1 MFKKILF
8 GGTCLFASIIFILN
22 PCLAGPG
29 STGANFL
36 KLGVGA
42 RPVGMGEAFCG
53 VADDLN
59 SLYWN
64 PAGLNSIKDKK
75 EVTFM
80 HNIWFE
86 GINYSYLAYGQ
97 RMKDFGV
104 LGGSFSFVGYGNIP
118 RTKEDNAGD
127 YAGEDGSFT
136 ASDISFNI
144 SYAEKIMGE
153 CDLGVGLNIISSK
166 IENYSAFAFY
176 FNIGLLYQVKKVKG
190 LSLGFAIQNLGTSLK
205 FIEKDSPLPLNF
217 KFGAGYKVY
226 SDKNNSILT
235 ALDVNVPIDN
245 KINLNIGG
253 EYWFKDMLAVRIGYK
268 TLIVSELGGL
278 AGLSAGLG
286 FKWQD
291 YNLDYAFVPYGDLG
305 STHRISI
312 SAKF

>member
-8 GGTCLFASIIFILN
+8 GISLFVSIIFILN

-42 RPVGMGEAFCG
+42 RPVGMGEAFVG

-75 EVTFM
+75 EVNFM
-80 HNIWFE
+80 HNVWFE
-86 GINYSYLAYGQ
+86 GINYTYLAYGQ

-104 LGGSFSFVGYGNIP
+104 LGGSFSFVGYGNITS
-118 RTKEDNAGD
+118 TKEDNLGD
-127 YAGEDGSFT
+127 YAGSEGSFS
-136 ASDISFNI
+136 ASDICFNI
-144 SYAEKIMGE
+144 SYAERVMGK
-153 CDLGVGLNIISSK
+153 CDLGVGLNILSSK
-166 IENYSAFAFY
+166 IENYSAFSFY
-176 FNIGLLYQVKKVKG
+176 FNIGLLHQVEKVKN
-190 LSLGFAIQNLGTSLK
+190 LTLGFAIQNLGTSLK
-205 FIEKDSPLPLNF
+205 FIATESPLPLNF
-217 KFGAGYKVY
+217 KIGAGYKVY

-235 ALDVNVPIDN
+235 ALDVNIPVDN

-253 EYWFKDMLAVRIGYK
+253 EYWFRDMLAVRIGYK
-268 TLIVSELGGL
+268 TLTVSELGTL

-286 FKWQD
+286 FKWQN
-291 YNLDYAFVPYGDLG
+291 YCIDYAFVPYGDLG
-305 STHRISI
+305 YTHRISLL
-312 SAKF
+312 AKF